1 MKNRKDSLMKYIITG
16 ASSGIGKRCAERL
29 LSAGND
35 CVLVARSKDKLDR
48 IAFQYGSK
56 AKVVVADFQTLTTID
71 KVFNECKELYPFD
84 GLIHCAGIA
93 PLKRVDENSMQIVRE
108 AYTIN
113 VFSFIEIMR
122 NFVQP
127 GVCVNGASVVSMSS
141 VVGQRGSNR
150 QSVYS
155 GTKAA
160 LDAISRCMA
169 KELLPRKIRVN
180 TIVSGTVET
189 EMLQSLRNGS
199 PGLDEKIKVHSPLGI
214 VPIDAVCGMI
224 EYLLSD
230 KASHITGASIP
241 IDSGYL
247 L

>member
-1 MKNRKDSLMKYIITG
+1 MKYIITG

-29 LSAGND
+29 LSVGND
-35 CVLVARSKDKLDR
+35 CVLVARNKEKLEE
-48 IAFQYGSK
+48 IASLYGSK
-56 AKVVVADFQTLTTID
+56 AVVVVADLQDLNTIENIFD
-71 KVFNECKELYPFD
+71 NCRGLYPFD

-93 PLKRVDENSMQIVRE
+93 PLERVDENSMQTVRK
-108 AYTIN
+108 AYTTN

-127 GVCVNGASVVSMSS
+127 GVCVDGASVVSMSS
-141 VVGQRGSNR
+141 VVGYRGSNR
-150 QSVYS
+150 QSIYS

-160 LDAISRCMA
+160 LDATSRCMA

-189 EMLQSLRNGS
+189 EMLQSLRIES
-199 PGLDEKIKVHSPLGI
+199 PGLDEKIRVHSPLGI
-214 VPIDAVCGMI
+214 VPIDAVCAMI

-241 IDSGYL
+241 IDAGYL